1 MNEGYPSAIFDVFY
15 KNRFEPMQRELK
27 IGWWKRLKN
36 KNRFKNFFASGVLWG
51 ILCRYGNKEGGLN

>member
-1 MNEGYPSAIFDVFY
+1 MNEGYPSAIFGVFY

-36 KNRFKNFFASGVLWG
+36 KNRFKNFFAPGVLSG
-51 ILCRYGNKEGGLN
+51 MLYDVETKKVG